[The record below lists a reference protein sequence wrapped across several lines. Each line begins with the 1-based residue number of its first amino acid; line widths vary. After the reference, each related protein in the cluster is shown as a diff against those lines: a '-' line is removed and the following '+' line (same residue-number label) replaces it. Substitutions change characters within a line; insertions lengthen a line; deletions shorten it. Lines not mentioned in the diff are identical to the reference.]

1 MNRKLFISLAPP
13 LAIAALATGP
23 ATAQAAPHYYADNL
37 IVGTAPKN
45 VTAWGTITIALVK
58 PPALVGTSI
67 TCHNSAAG
75 KVSNPGGV
83 GGAAGTGNTELFATY
98 KCESEK
104 NCLLG
109 ETTTVK
115 AERLPSTL
123 PPGTQDTGW
132 PSVLTEEVV
141 GTIRSETTNI
151 EVDIDCVKAGKVEK
165 ETKFDI
171 GPGEKGQR
179 PKSVK
184 GISALHPGFLEFG
197 VGSGELEVVGS
208 GNTVSG
214 RTEGE
219 VKILGYE
226 EQEFINT
233 KSP

>member
-1 MNRKLFISLAPP
+1 MNKKFLISLAPL
-13 LAIAALATGP
+13 LAIAAFAMAT
-23 ATAQAAPHYYADNL
+23 TAQAAPHYYSNNV
-37 IVGTAPKN
+37 IVGTEPKN
-45 VTAWGTITIALVK
+45 VTAWGTITLALTK
-58 PPALVGTSI
+58 PPALVGTTI

-75 KVSNPGGV
+75 QIKNPAGV
-83 GGAAGTGNTELFATY
+83 GGGPGEGNTELFATY

-109 ETTTVK
+109 ETTMVK

-123 PPGTQDTGW
+123 PPAAQGPGW

-141 GTIRSETTNI
+141 GTIRAETTNI

-179 PKSVK
+179 PKAVK
-184 GISALHPGFLEFG
+184 GTSALHPGFLEFG

-208 GNTVSG
+208 SNTVSG
-214 RTEGE
+214 KTEGE
-219 VKILGYE
+219 VKVLGYE
-226 EQEFINT
+226 EQELINS

>member
-1 MNRKLFISLAPP
+1 MSRKLFISLAPP
-13 LAIAALATGP
+13 LAIAALAMGP
-23 ATAQAAPHYYADNL
+23 ATAQAAPHYYFNNV

-45 VTAWGTITIALVK
+45 VTAWGTITLALTK
-58 PPALVGTSI
+58 PASLVGTSI

-75 KVSNPGGV
+75 QIENPGGV
-83 GGAAGTGNTELFATY
+83 AGGAGTGNTEMFATY

-104 NCLLG
+104 NCALG
-109 ETTTVK
+109 ETTMVK

-123 PPGTQDTGW
+123 PPGVAGTGW
-132 PSVLTEEVV
+132 PSALTEEVV
-141 GTIRSETTNI
+141 GTIRAETKNI
-151 EVDIDCVKAGKVEK
+151 EVDVICVNAGKVEK

-171 GPGEKGQR
+171 FSGEKGQR

-184 GISALHPGFLEFG
+184 GTSALHPGFLEFG

-208 GNTVSG
+208 SNTVSG

-219 VKILGYE
+219 VKTLGYE
-226 EQEFINT
+226 EQELINT